1 MAPQFGISCCILSN
15 PSRVQF
21 RLRVTKLF
29 QTARA
34 TCRATK
40 FLPSGSRRSSKKAE
54 SSNETSLA
62 DLPTRNGSAYASGR
76 IEPGF
81 EAGRSCGA
89 RCGFEEDGRGRREL
103 HNRAGELPV
112 GNLSESYRRSRGRPN
127 RRHLLPE
134 IQQGGWNDGRRKA
147 RGGQCVIDERRTEVR
162 AAERRQGSAVS
173 AQGRPS
179 HRIRSG

>member
-1 MAPQFGISCCILSN
+1 MAAQFGISCCILSN

-34 TCRATK
+34 TCKATK

-62 DLPTRNGSAYASGR
+62 DLHARPGCADAGGR
-76 IEPGF
+76 IEPGV

-89 RCGFEEDGRGRREL
+89 RFGFEENGRGCREF

-112 GNLSESYRRSRGRPN
+112 GNLSKSYRRSRGRPN
-127 RRHLLPE
+127 RHHLLPE
-134 IQQGGWNDGRRKA
+134 IQQAD
-147 RGGQCVIDERRTEVR
+147 
-162 AAERRQGSAVS
+162 
-173 AQGRPS
+173 
-179 HRIRSG
+179 